1 MLPPDELIDAL
12 KQGQGAADCCG
23 HWCRAGA
30 AIDDGRYRLHH
41 NGLSG
46 RDTDSAVIH
55 GVGVLA
61 LPKDALA
68 AKIKTWIVGLHK
80 GEKVDLNAA
89 LATGG
94 PITTDCPYLVGE
106 RGLEL
111 FVTESSGPAMTIW
124 PLHPT
129 QGDAQCTD

>member
-89 LATGG
+89 LEIWGEEGPELLLVRDGSEFVGG
-94 PITTDCPYLVGE
+94 IREV
-106 RGLEL
+106 
-111 FVTESSGPAMTIW
+111 VVHIAGPAMTGW
-124 PLHPT
+124 SWGGP
-129 QGDAQCTD
+129 D